1 MNAYY
6 SVMAARFRALLQ
18 YRAAAA
24 AGFATQLFW
33 GAMKVMVFQAFYR
46 SSTAHQPMSLAQSIT
61 YIWLGQAMLAMLP
74 WNVDREIAVMIRTG
88 NVVYEL
94 LRPRDLY
101 AIWFSRILAFRT
113 APTLLRAAPMFVV
126 AMLLLGMQAPAS
138 VGSGFAYAAS
148 MLAAISLSAAITAL
162 ISISLLWTISGDGI
176 SRIVPGL
183 VTIFSGM
190 IVPLPLF
197 PAWAQTAL
205 NWSPFRGIADIPY
218 RLYMGHIPPDQ
229 LPYMLAHQLGWT
241 VALVLL
247 GRWMLARGTR
257 RLVVQGG

>member
-6 SVMAARFRALLQ
+6 SIMAARFRALLQ

-24 AGFATQLFW
+24 AGLGTQVFW
-33 GAMKVMVFQAFYR
+33 GLMKVMVFQAFYA
-46 SSTAHQPMSLAQSIT
+46 SSSAHQPMSLAQSIT

-74 WNVDREIAVMIRTG
+74 WNVDREIAAMIRSG

-101 AIWFSRILAFRT
+101 AIWFARILALRT
-113 APTLLRAAPMFVV
+113 APTLLRAVPMFII
-126 AMLLLGMQAPAS
+126 AMLFFGMQAPPS
-138 VGSGFAYAAS
+138 IGSALAYAVS
-148 MLAAISLSAAITAL
+148 MLAAILLSAAITEA

-176 SRIVPGL
+176 ARIVPGL
-183 VTIFSGM
+183 VTILSGM

-197 PAWAQTAL
+197 PAWAQSAL

-229 LPYMLAHQLGWT
+229 LPLMLANQLGWT
-241 VALVLL
+241 VVLVLI
-247 GRWMLARGTR
+247 GRWILARGTR